1 MNATNDRRAS
11 AARIASALGLDP
23 VSATWLS
30 LGGGLAN
37 VVLTFRSRV
46 ERDAAM
52 VRLAGQRVPGMQR
65 FFAGCDNRGLC
76 VVFDTTKVTAEMART
91 A

>member
-1 MNATNDRRAS
+1 MSTNDLRAS

-23 VSATWLS
+23 VDATALS

-37 VVLTFRSRV
+37 VALGFRSRV

-52 VRLAGQRVPGMQR
+52 VRLAGLKVPGMRR
-65 FFAGCDNRGLC
+65 FLAGSTDRRLC
-76 VVFDTTKVTAEMART
+76 VVFDTAAV
-91 A
+91 